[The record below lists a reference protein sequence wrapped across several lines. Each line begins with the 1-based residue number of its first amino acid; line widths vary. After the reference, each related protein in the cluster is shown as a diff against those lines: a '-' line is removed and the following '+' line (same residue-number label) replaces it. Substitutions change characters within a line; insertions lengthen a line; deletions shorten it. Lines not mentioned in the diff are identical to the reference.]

1 MAPSWTKKA
10 NDRPGFEI
18 EQPSMRRPRTTPFQ
32 LKVTIGEQGSAV
44 NQAAR
49 RS

>member
-1 MAPSWTKKA
+1 MGCELDQES
-10 NDRPGFEI
+10 DRPTRVRI
-18 EQPSMRRPRTTPFQ
+18 EQPSMRRPRTTPFR